1 MNRLRA
7 NIYFCVE
14 KLTLKLKNMKL
25 IVFTS
30 ALLLSSALVFGQNG
44 DNQPESQSQYLF
56 GGGNSKITG
65 FGGFT
70 SQFGMARGKYARYS
84 GGGGAVLIDY
94 KFFIGGFCSGLSGE
108 LKFDD
113 IYSENNLLKYDNLR
127 TSMGVGGLWLGYS
140 FNHQKPVHFAASMKV
155 GPGAI
160 TVFPKEFNH
169 DEVNAVYT
177 DIIAMVEPE
186 LMVEFNLFRWW
197 RLQVGASYRYVF
209 EIDKDTYRNA
219 QGEQV
224 RYFKNND
231 FNTPTVGFN
240 MIFGVFGPRVAKN

>member
-1 MNRLRA
+1 
-7 NIYFCVE
+7 
-14 KLTLKLKNMKL
+14 MKL
-25 IVFTS
+25 IVFTT
-30 ALLLSSALVFGQNG
+30 AVLLSTTLLQGQNG
-44 DNQPESQSQYLF
+44 NKEPQTQYIF
-56 GGGNSKITG
+56 GGHDSKITG
-65 FGGFT
+65 FGGFS
-70 SQFGMARGKYARYS
+70 SQFGMARGKYAQYS

-94 KFFIGGFCSGLSGE
+94 KFFVGGFGSGLSGE

-113 IYSENNLLKYDNLR
+113 IYTENNTIKYDQLR
-127 TSMGVGGLWLGYS
+127 ASMGIGGLWMGYS
-140 FNHQKPVHFAASMKV
+140 FNHQKPIHFAASVKV

-160 TVFPKEFNH
+160 TVYPKKFNH
-169 DEVNAVYT
+169 DEMTAVYT

-197 RLQVGASYRYVF
+197 RMQVGASYRYVF
-209 EIDKDTYRNA
+209 NIDSDTYRNA

-240 MIFGVFGPRVAKN
+240 MIFGVFGPRASNN